1 MFGDAADPSRYY
13 EISDPDSSTSREVS
27 YGEYMSEFK
36 SLRGDESDWINFFDL
51 DMYDWKQFYKDLLSD
66 RWEGLNQGSDI
77 KTVINDSE
85 WIKKYTD
92 YLISSG
98 DERFDPEKYRTYLKY
113 IDADDTPELIVQ
125 IYPFTEKERI
135 LAMTY
140 KNDKY
145 SVEEITGYPMYIPK
159 GNSIYTDGYDGTK
172 VLRIGKNEWEIIFNC
187 IKDYSGDQYR
197 FFVDGVSVSQDEYK
211 EKLEKAKGSEEF
223 DRYVE
228 IIPQ

>member
-1 MFGDAADPSRYY
+1 MANTY
-13 EISDPDSSTSREVS
+13 
-27 YGEYMSEFK
+27 
-36 SLRGDESDWINFFDL
+36 
-51 DMYDWKQFYKDLLSD
+51 
-66 RWEGLNQGSDI
+66 GLNQGSDI
-77 KTVINDSE
+77 KTVINDSD

-113 IDADDTPELIVQ
+113 MDADDTPELIVQ

-140 KNDKY
+140 INDKY
-145 SVEEITGYPMYIPK
+145 SVEEITGYAEYIPK
-159 GNSIYTDGYDGTK
+159 ENSIYTDGDDGTDK
-172 VLRIGKNEWEIIFNC
+172 VLRIGKNEWEIIFNG
-187 IKDYSGDQYR
+187 IWDYSGDQYR
-197 FFVDGVSVSQDEYK
+197 LFIDGVSVTEDEYK
-211 EKLEKAKGSEEF
+211 VKLEKAKGSEEF

>member
-1 MFGDAADPSRYY
+1 MDKLGIRD
-13 EISDPDSSTSREVS
+13 
-27 YGEYMSEFK
+27 
-36 SLRGDESDWINFFDL
+36 
-51 DMYDWKQFYKDLLSD
+51 
-66 RWEGLNQGSDI
+66 
-77 KTVINDSE
+77 

-98 DERFDPEKYRTYLKY
+98 DKRFDPEKYRTYLKY
-113 IDADDTPELIVQ
+113 IDADDKPELIVQ

-145 SVEEITGYPMYIPK
+145 SVEEITGYPRYIPK
-159 GNSIYTDGYDGTK
+159 GNSIYTHSDDGTEK
-172 VLRIGKNEWEIIFNC
+172 VIRIGKNGLEIIFNG
-187 IKDYSGDQYR
+187 IQDYSVVDPDR
-197 FFVDGVSVSQDEYK
+197 FFVDGESVTEDEYK
-211 EKLEKAKGSEEF
+211 VKLEKAKGSEEF